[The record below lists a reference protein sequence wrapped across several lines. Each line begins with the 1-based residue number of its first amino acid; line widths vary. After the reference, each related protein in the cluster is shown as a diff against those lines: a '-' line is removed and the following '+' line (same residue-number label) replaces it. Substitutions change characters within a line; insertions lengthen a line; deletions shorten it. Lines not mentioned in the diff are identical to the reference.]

1 MELTFSVITILL
13 VLLVMSAWRAAS
25 YLKKI
30 SESNELAVRCLDAH
44 ELLLRK
50 MQKEQE
56 RQGADIETIKDIAAD
71 RK

>member
-13 VLLVMSAWRAAS
+13 VLLVMSAWRADS

>member
-30 SESNELAVRCLDAH
+30 SESNELAVRFLDAH